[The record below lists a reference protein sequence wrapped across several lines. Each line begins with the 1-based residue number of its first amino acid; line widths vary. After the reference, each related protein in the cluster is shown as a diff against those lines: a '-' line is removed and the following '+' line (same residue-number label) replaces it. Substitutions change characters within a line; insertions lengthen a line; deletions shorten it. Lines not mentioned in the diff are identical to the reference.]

1 MVGLRARLRPAL
13 TQGREPPAHPVHGLI
28 LEPGERVRAHAPAV
42 YSRLQRG
49 PAADRGARAP
59 IMAYNPTLMLGTMAV
74 QALAERRRNRHD
86 AQQAQ
91 PEWRMTRPASVI
103 TTTERIMCNRPDG
116 GWLSFWYQDLTE
128 HHIDLPRRTLVLAF
142 HHQRCAPVRLE
153 GPAHPPSPSGRRSRS
168 TATPGKPTPTHRAP
182 HTTRQPT
189 TTSKNLL
196 VAPASAL
203 RPTNGPNGTPPPTAP
218 APNNSAHRPP
228 AAGNSDRE
236 RDDAADR
243 TDGPWAPARSPDP
256 TREQSSLE
264 SPSGTCGGHQRK
276 GSQTGKATSG
286 P

>member
-1 MVGLRARLRPAL
+1 M
-13 TQGREPPAHPVHGLI
+13 HGLI

-142 HHQRCAPVRLE
+142 HHQQCAPVRLE
-153 GPAHPPSPSGRRSRS
+153 GPATPAIALWSAVQVYGDAWKTDPRLTALLTPRANQQQRQQEPAGRASLSPEAYQWAQRNAAAHRARTEQQRTQTTSGRE
-168 TATPGKPTPTHRAP
+168 
-182 HTTRQPT
+182 
-189 TTSKNLL
+189 L
-196 VAPASAL
+196 
-203 RPTNGPNGTPPPTAP
+203 
-218 APNNSAHRPP
+218 
-228 AAGNSDRE
+228 
-236 RDDAADR
+236 
-243 TDGPWAPARSPDP
+243 
-256 TREQSSLE
+256 
-264 SPSGTCGGHQRK
+264 
-276 GSQTGKATSG
+276 
-286 P
+286 